1 VCNFL
6 TFLAPY
12 FIPNATVRA
21 SQEIKRSRF
30 ITQLAHTPGI
40 TCAKAFIQHIK
51 DEHPGAGHHC
61 WGFVAGAP
69 GDTMQ
74 LGFSDDGE
82 PSGTAGKPILAH
94 LQGSEIGEISAVVT
108 RYSGG
113 IKLGTGGLVKAYG
126 GGVRLA
132 LAQLIPVK
140 KTPSK
145 TLNVNYLYPQQ
156 NAIDEL
162 FRQFE
167 VTVLHSLFTATVSL
181 TVTINAINVHEFIN
195 MAKIISDEQIK
206 ITVST
211 DI

>member
-1 VCNFL
+1 L
-6 TFLAPY
+6 TSLAPY
-12 FIPNATVRA
+12 FIPNATARA

-40 TCAKAFIQHIK
+40 SSAKAFIKHIK
-51 DEHPGAGHHC
+51 DEHPGARHHC

-140 KTPSK
+140 KIPSK
-145 TLNVNYLYPQQ
+145 TVNVNYRYQQQ
-156 NAIDEL
+156 NAIDGL

-167 VTVLHSLFTATVSL
+167 VRVVHSIFTATVSL
-181 TVTINAINVHEFIN
+181 TVTINAIEVHEFIN
-195 MAKIISDEQIK
+195 MAKTISGVQIK
-206 ITVST
+206 ITA
-211 DI
+211 

>member
-1 VCNFL
+1 MS
-6 TFLAPY
+6 LAPY
-12 FIPNATVRA
+12 FIPNATVCA

-40 TCAKAFIQHIK
+40 TRAKAFIQQIK
-51 DEHPGAGHHC
+51 DEHPAAGHHC

-69 GDTMQ
+69 GDPMQ
-74 LGFSDDGE
+74 LGFSDDKE

-94 LQGSEIGEISAVVT
+94 LQGSHIGEITAVVT

-145 TLNVNYLYPQQ
+145 TVNINYVYQQQ

-162 FRQFE
+162 FRQFQ
-167 VTVLHSLFTATVSL
+167 VTVVRSEFKATVSL
-181 TVTINAINVHEFIN
+181 TVTINAIDIHEFIN
-195 MAKIISDEQIK
+195 MAKIISGEQIK
-206 ITVST
+206 ITDST